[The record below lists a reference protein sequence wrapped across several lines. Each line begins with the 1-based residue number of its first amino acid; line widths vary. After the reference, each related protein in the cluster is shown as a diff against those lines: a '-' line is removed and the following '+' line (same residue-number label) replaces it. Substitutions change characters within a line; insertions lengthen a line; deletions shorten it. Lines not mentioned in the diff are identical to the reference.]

1 MKYKINFIF
10 DWRKKLKRK
19 INLTKDPKK
28 KNNSKNKDQ
37 IKKKLNGLKL
47 ELKNEIEK
55 KNQNFT

>member
-1 MKYKINFIF
+1 LKYKINFIF